1 MSTSNHQKEAKLKAS
16 IHDFVGPLLK
26 RLKEEVPVNSD
37 MKKIIT
43 NFEKIKRHLDR
54 RENWDRELAGFFG
67 QIERQIDAYPK
78 EVIIVGN
85 ESNQQHREL
94 AGSSE
99 QIEKQID
106 SCTDQ
111 KQVTIVRKESNQQ
124 NRELSGS
131 SGQIERQIDSCTDQK
146 QVTIVGNKSNQQNR
160 ELAGSSGQIER
171 QIDSCTDQEQVTIVG
186 NESNQQDILKNLT
199 NDLASILN
207 FILKHIDENLISDLK
222 GIMEQMR
229 SMSLM
234 DEDGSDLPQNNPPRE
249 PGDSS
254 NKGNQDTEGFME
266 FLECMKSLNPQLRN
280 CLYSL
285 GVFPENYQ
293 LKKRLVIYW
302 WMGLGLV
309 PFGENRRR
317 TTEQLGEIFFSDLV
331 DKGFLLPVIRDHN
344 LEVDRFTIK
353 HTIHSQLISACK
365 KKELIK
371 DQLNTERPGVWHIYG
386 GDDYN
391 LKALVNLGEM
401 YLNSEEITK
410 KLDMHVLQLGRWR
423 YIEPEKHDKDE
434 RAESEKTKSKDH
446 IEVDKTDFLGEMG
459 KNVTYLSLRG
469 ISRIEEIH
477 ESIGK
482 LENLIILDLRACHN
496 LEKLPQKPRSTPI
509 QKLKGLFSQER
520 WFKKLTHLDIT
531 GCYLLDHMPKWIC
544 ELSNLEVLKGFVV
557 GSGENKSHPCRLQD
571 LSQLEKI
578 RKLSIRITNSSLVT
592 DNFSGLKNLERLRIL
607 TITWGEAEASVGNK
621 EFGKSETSR
630 GNEVPKKA
638 EASGGNKESGQTKS
652 SGGNE
657 KFGQPESK
665 GDNKKF
671 GKAKSKKNNDTNQTY
686 YDFPDNLEKLDI
698 RCYPEADA
706 AKLRN
711 PAGGLENLKKLY
723 IRGGNL
729 TKIGYTAG
737 WKVEI
742 LRLRFLKK
750 LEIDWYK
757 LGNSFSNLKC
767 VEYVDCDALKNFPKN
782 KSCWRTE
789 IDGHFPSSETGE
801 TSNQS

>member
-26 RLKEEVPVNSD
+26 RLNEEVPVNSD

-43 NFEKIKRHLDR
+43 DVEKIKKHLDR
-54 RENWDRELAGFFG
+54 RENWDRELAGYFG
-67 QIERQIDAYPK
+67 QIERQIDSYQK
-78 EVIIVGN
+78 QVTIVGN

-99 QIEKQID
+99 QIE
-106 SCTDQ
+106 
-111 KQVTIVRKESNQQ
+111 
-124 NRELSGS
+124 
-131 SGQIERQIDSCTDQK
+131 RQIDSCTDQK
-146 QVTIVGNKSNQQNR
+146 QVTIVGKESNQQNR
-160 ELAGSSGQIER
+160 ELPGSSGQIER

-186 NESNQQDILKNLT
+186 NESNQQVILKKLT
-199 NDLASILN
+199 RDIISILN
-207 FILKHIDENLISDLK
+207 FILEHIDENLISDLK
-222 GIMEQMR
+222 GILEQMR
-229 SMSLM
+229 SMSQM
-234 DEDGSDLPQNNPPRE
+234 DEDGSNLPQNKPPSE

-254 NKGNQDTEGFME
+254 NRGNQDTEGFME

-285 GVFPENYQ
+285 GVFPEKSQ

-317 TTEQLGEIFFSDLV
+317 TAEQLGEIFFSDLV
-331 DKGFLLPVIRDHN
+331 DKGVLIPVIRDHN
-344 LEVDRFTIK
+344 QEVDRCTIK
-353 HTIHSQLISACK
+353 LTIHSQLISACE

-371 DQLNTERPGVWHIYG
+371 DQLNNERPGVWHIYG
-386 GDDYN
+386 GDNYN
-391 LKALVNLGEM
+391 LKALVNLDEM

-410 KLDMHVLQLGRWR
+410 KLDMHVLQLGRWH
-423 YIEPEKHDKDE
+423 YIEPEKRDKDE
-434 RAESEKTKSKDH
+434 RAGSEKTKLKDH

-469 ISRIEEIH
+469 ISRIEELH

-496 LEKLPQKPRSTPI
+496 LEKLPQKPRSTPK
-509 QKLKGLFSQER
+509 QSLKRLFSQES

-531 GCYLLDHMPKWIC
+531 ECYLLDHMPKWIC

-571 LSQLEKI
+571 LSKLKKI

-592 DNFSGLKNLERLRIL
+592 DNFSGLKNLESLRIL
-607 TITWGEAEASVGNK
+607 TITWGESGKTEESVGKKDSGKAEASEGNK

-630 GNEVPKKA
+630 GNEVPKQA

-665 GDNKKF
+665 GGNKKF
-671 GKAKSKKNNDTNQTY
+671 GKAESKKNTDKNQTY
-686 YDFPDNLEKLDI
+686 YDFPNSLEKLDI

-706 AKLRN
+706 AKLQN
-711 PAGGLENLKKLY
+711 PAGELENLKKLY

-729 TKIGYTAG
+729 TKFGYSAV

-757 LGNSFSNLKC
+757 LGNSFNNLKC
-767 VEYVDCDALKNFPKN
+767 VEYVDCPALIKFPEN

-789 IDGHFPSSETGE
+789 IDGPFPSSETGD

>member
-26 RLKEEVPVNSD
+26 RLNEEVPVNSD

-43 NFEKIKRHLDR
+43 DVEKIKKHLDR

-67 QIERQIDAYPK
+67 QIERQIDSYQK
-78 EVIIVGN
+78 HVTIVRN

-106 SCTDQ
+106 SCTDE
-111 KQVTIVRKESNQQ
+111 KQVTIVRKKSNQQ
-124 NRELSGS
+124 NRELS
-131 SGQIERQIDSCTDQK
+131 
-146 QVTIVGNKSNQQNR
+146 
-160 ELAGSSGQIER
+160 GSSGQIER

-249 PGDSS
+249 PADSS
-254 NKGNQDTEGFME
+254 NKGNQNTEGFME

-285 GVFPENYQ
+285 GVFPENSQ

-331 DKGFLLPVIRDHN
+331 DKGVLIPVIRDHN

-423 YIEPEKHDKDE
+423 YIEPEKHDNDE

-446 IEVDKTDFLGEMG
+446 IEVDKTDFLGEIG

-531 GCYLLDHMPKWIC
+531 ECYLLDHMPKWIC

-578 RKLSIRITNSSLVT
+578 RKLSIRITNSTLVT
-592 DNFSGLKNLERLRIL
+592 DNFSGLKKLESLRIL
-607 TITWGEAEASVGNK
+607 TITWEESGKTEESVGKNDSGKAEASEENK

-638 EASGGNKESGQTKS
+638 EASGGNKESGQ
-652 SGGNE
+652 
-657 KFGQPESK
+657 PESK
-665 GDNKKF
+665 VDNKKF
-671 GKAKSKKNNDTNQTY
+671 GKAKSKKNKDTNQTY
-686 YDFPDNLEKLDI
+686 YDFPNSLEKLDI

-706 AKLRN
+706 TKLRN

-782 KSCWRTE
+782 KSCWRME
-789 IDGHFPSSETGE
+789 IDGHLACIETFETPIHTIVSVAEPRVGERVQSSKIYWR
-801 TSNQS
+801 SYS